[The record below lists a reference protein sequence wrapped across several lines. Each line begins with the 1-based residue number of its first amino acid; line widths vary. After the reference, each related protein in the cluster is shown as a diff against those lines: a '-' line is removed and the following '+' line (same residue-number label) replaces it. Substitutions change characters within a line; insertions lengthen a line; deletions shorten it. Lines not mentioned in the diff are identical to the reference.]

1 MALLREAFKTLLRFV
16 DLTDVPPYTGA
27 ALRLLRV
34 NATTNAIEYV
44 VPGNAYQLDHGTA
57 AGNLVRL
64 DNNAR
69 LPAIDG
75 SALTN
80 ISVSDGLKGDITVT
94 GNTWTI
100 NAGAVSLTDIAALP
114 QQTLLGNAGSGNAA
128 ITLGTG
134 LSLTGNTLNAT
145 ATGGVTSVGLSLPSI
160 FTVSNSPVTTT
171 GTLTATLASQGA
183 RTVLIAPATS
193 GEPTFR
199 LLVAAD
205 IPNLPG
211 SIINS
216 GVIAPA
222 HLGTGTA
229 NANTVLHGDG
239 VFREPG
245 VGGTVTSVGLSLPS
259 IFTVSN
265 SPITTSG
272 TLTAT
277 LANQT
282 ANTVFASSGGAP
294 TFRSLEVGDIPNLPG
309 SQITTG
315 IVAPERLGTGT
326 ASANTVLHGDG
337 VWRGTAIAVQEDSI
351 SLTNAVS
358 SINFTGAGVTA
369 SNTGN
374 AVTVSIPGGGGG
386 SSNVVEVIT
395 ATSTLSRRLD
405 ATYLVNTSGGAI
417 TLTLPSNPEN
427 NDIVEV
433 GDYGNTF
440 SSFPLSILPNTG
452 QLLLGGTTALLLDR
466 NRQAIRLIFNGGR
479 WSALNT
485 TLEQFTTFTSSLTY
499 LIQNPSFELPTI
511 SNNTFS
517 DIGVL
522 AGWTAPDN
530 RIARGNGGG
539 YNPPTPFPNGN
550 QVLVFQVVTANTAA
564 SISQTISLPVNCLAM
579 RVSFSH
585 SRRNF
590 AGTVTHRIHVLVNNT
605 IVGVVEPTTDFNWV
619 AYTTPWF
626 NVSPGSSI
634 NLVIRVT
641 QIGSTADHSTFL
653 DNVQLEGQFT
663 TGIVGNIP
671 LSVIAVLPITNG
683 NYQLPVIPDN
693 TSTTTGPTGWTTT
706 STGTGAVNNW
716 LTTIGSSYSPPT
728 PAPDGNQ
735 VVVLQTLLNN
745 GVQLIEQVIPIPQ
758 NCTFIRI
765 SFQYARRNQGYIVNQ
780 TIDTIVNG
788 VIVGSIS
795 PNSIYTW
802 NQFTT
807 AWVAVNPG
815 TNITLGIRATASQS
829 TDYTTFIDSVV
840 VEGQFSSLP
849 YNIGDNITRLINS
862 NTTLDAARRQ
872 TVLANTSSGIITL
885 TLPAQPINGDIV
897 QITDFSNTSLS
908 NGFATNQLTVAANTG
923 HNIVGN
929 TNLLLNKGGQAVEL
943 VFHSNRWSITSGIGW

>member
-16 DLTDVPPYTGA
+16 DLSDVPPYTGA
-27 ALRLLRV
+27 ALSLLRV
-34 NATTNAIEYV
+34 NATNNAIEYV

-64 DNNAR
+64 DSNAR

-80 ISVSDGLKGDITVT
+80 ISVSGV
-94 GNTWTI
+94 
-100 NAGAVSLTDIAALP
+100 
-114 QQTLLGNAGSGNAA
+114 
-128 ITLGTG
+128 
-134 LSLTGNTLNAT
+134 
-145 ATGGVTSVGLSLPSI
+145 VTSVGLSLPSI

-199 LLVAAD
+199 LLVADD
-205 IPNLPG
+205 IPSLPG

-229 NANTVLHGDG
+229 NANTVLYGDG

-315 IVAPERLGTGT
+315 IVAPDRLGTGT

-337 VWRGTAIAVQEDSI
+337 VWRGTSIEVQDDSI
-351 SLTNAVS
+351 SLTSVVS

-395 ATSTLSRRLD
+395 ATSTLTRRLD

-433 GDYGNTF
+433 GDYNNTF
-440 SSFPLSILPNTG
+440 SSFPLSILPNAG

-517 DIGVL
+517 DIGVT

-530 RIARGNGGG
+530 RIARGTGGG
-539 YNPPTPFPNGN
+539 YNPPTPLPNGA
-550 QVLVFQVVTANTAA
+550 QVLIFQVVTAATVV
-564 SISQTISLPVNCLAM
+564 SISQTISLPVNCLAI

-585 SRRNF
+585 SKRIS
-590 AGTVTHRIHVLVNNT
+590 TVTHRIHVLVNNT
-605 IVGVVEPTTDFNWV
+605 IIGVVEPTTNINWV

-634 NLVIRVT
+634 NLVISVT
-641 QIGSTADHSTFL
+641 QIGSTADHTTFL
-653 DNVQLEGQFT
+653 DDVQLEGQFT
-663 TGIVGNIP
+663 TGIVGNVP

-683 NYQLPVIPDN
+683 NYQLPAISNN

-706 STGTGAVNNW
+706 STETGAVNNW
-716 LTTIGSSYSPPT
+716 LTTTGSSYSPPT

-872 TVLANTSSGIITL
+872 TVLANTSNGIITL

-908 NGFATNQLTVAANTG
+908 NGFAINQLTVAANTG

-943 VFHSNRWSITSGIGW
+943 VFHSNRWSITSSNDQLAEMHAIISSTI

>member
-1 MALLREAFKTLLRFV
+1 MALLREAFKILLRFV

-27 ALRLLRV
+27 ALSLLRV

-44 VPGNAYQLDHGTA
+44 VPGNAYQLNYGTA

-114 QQTLLGNAGSGNAA
+114 QQTLLGNAGTGNAA

-211 SIINS
+211 SIIDS

-315 IVAPERLGTGT
+315 IVAPGRLGTGT

-337 VWRGTAIAVQEDSI
+337 VWRGTSIEVQDDSI

-374 AVTVSIPGGGGG
+374 AVTVSIPGEGG
-386 SSNVVEVIT
+386 VVEV
-395 ATSTLSRRLD
+395 
-405 ATYLVNTSGGAI
+405 
-417 TLTLPSNPEN
+417 
-427 NDIVEV
+427 
-433 GDYGNTF
+433 
-440 SSFPLSILPNTG
+440 
-452 QLLLGGTTALLLDR
+452 
-466 NRQAIRLIFNGGR
+466 
-479 WSALNT
+479 
-485 TLEQFTTFTSSLTY
+485 
-499 LIQNPSFELPTI
+499 
-511 SNNTFS
+511 
-517 DIGVL
+517 
-522 AGWTAPDN
+522 
-530 RIARGNGGG
+530 
-539 YNPPTPFPNGN
+539 
-550 QVLVFQVVTANTAA
+550 
-564 SISQTISLPVNCLAM
+564 
-579 RVSFSH
+579 
-585 SRRNF
+585 
-590 AGTVTHRIHVLVNNT
+590 
-605 IVGVVEPTTDFNWV
+605 
-619 AYTTPWF
+619 
-626 NVSPGSSI
+626 
-634 NLVIRVT
+634 
-641 QIGSTADHSTFL
+641 
-653 DNVQLEGQFT
+653 
-663 TGIVGNIP
+663 
-671 LSVIAVLPITNG
+671 
-683 NYQLPVIPDN
+683 
-693 TSTTTGPTGWTTT
+693 
-706 STGTGAVNNW
+706 
-716 LTTIGSSYSPPT
+716 
-728 PAPDGNQ
+728 
-735 VVVLQTLLNN
+735 
-745 GVQLIEQVIPIPQ
+745 
-758 NCTFIRI
+758 
-765 SFQYARRNQGYIVNQ
+765 
-780 TIDTIVNG
+780 
-788 VIVGSIS
+788 
-795 PNSIYTW
+795 
-802 NQFTT
+802 
-807 AWVAVNPG
+807 
-815 TNITLGIRATASQS
+815 
-829 TDYTTFIDSVV
+829 
-840 VEGQFSSLP
+840 
-849 YNIGDNITRLINS
+849 INS
-862 NTTLDAARRQ
+862 NTTLNAARRQ
-872 TVLANTSSGIITL
+872 TLLANTSSGIITL

-897 QITDFSNTSLS
+897 EITDFNNTSLS
-908 NGFATNQLTVAANTG
+908 NGFATNLLIVAANTG
-923 HNIVGN
+923 HNIVGSA
-929 TNLLLNKGGQAVEL
+929 NLLLDKGGQAVEL
-943 VFHSNRWSITSGIGW
+943 VFHSNRWSITSGIGESGTTYVLPNNLLSEFQSIIASTI

>member
-16 DLTDVPPYTGA
+16 DLSDVPPYTGA
-27 ALRLLRV
+27 ALSLLRV
-34 NATTNAIEYV
+34 NATNNAIEYV

-64 DNNAR
+64 DSNAR
-69 LPAIDG
+69 LPAI
-75 SALTN
+75 N
-80 ISVSDGLKGDITVT
+80 I
-94 GNTWTI
+94 
-100 NAGAVSLTDIAALP
+100 
-114 QQTLLGNAGSGNAA
+114 
-128 ITLGTG
+128 
-134 LSLTGNTLNAT
+134 
-145 ATGGVTSVGLSLPSI
+145 PS
-160 FTVSNSPVTTT
+160 
-171 GTLTATLASQGA
+171 
-183 RTVLIAPATS
+183 
-193 GEPTFR
+193 
-199 LLVAAD
+199 
-205 IPNLPG
+205 LPG

-229 NANTVLHGDG
+229 NANTVLYGDG

-315 IVAPERLGTGT
+315 IVAPDRLGTGT

-337 VWRGTAIAVQEDSI
+337 VWRGTSIEVQDDSI
-351 SLTNAVS
+351 SLTSVVS

-395 ATSTLSRRLD
+395 ATSTLTRRLD

-433 GDYGNTF
+433 GDYNNTF
-440 SSFPLSILPNTG
+440 SSFPLSILPNAG

-517 DIGVL
+517 DIGVT

-539 YNPPTPFPNGN
+539 YNPPTPLPNGA
-550 QVLVFQVVTANTAA
+550 QVLIFQVVTAATVV
-564 SISQTISLPVNCLAM
+564 SISQTISLPVNCLAI

-585 SRRNF
+585 ARRIS
-590 AGTVTHRIHVLVNNT
+590 TVTHRIQVLVNNT
-605 IVGVVEPTTDFNWV
+605 IVGVVEPSTGLTWV
-619 AYTTPWF
+619 VYTTPWF

-641 QIGSTADHSTFL
+641 QIGSTADHTTFL
-653 DNVQLEGQFT
+653 DDVQLEGQFT
-663 TGIVGNIP
+663 TGIVGNVP
-671 LSVIAVLPITNG
+671 LSVIAILPITNG
-683 NYQLPVIPDN
+683 NYQLPAISNN

-706 STGTGAVNNW
+706 STETGAVNNW
-716 LTTIGSSYSPPT
+716 LTTTGSSYSPPT

-908 NGFATNQLTVAANTG
+908 NGFAINQLTVAANTG

-943 VFHSNRWSITSGIGW
+943 VFHSNRWSITSSNDQLAEIQAIIASTI

>member
-16 DLTDVPPYTGA
+16 DLSDVPPYTGA
-27 ALRLLRV
+27 ALSLLRV
-34 NATTNAIEYV
+34 NATNNAIEYV

-64 DNNAR
+64 DSNAR
-69 LPAIDG
+69 LPAI
-75 SALTN
+75 N
-80 ISVSDGLKGDITVT
+80 I
-94 GNTWTI
+94 
-100 NAGAVSLTDIAALP
+100 
-114 QQTLLGNAGSGNAA
+114 
-128 ITLGTG
+128 
-134 LSLTGNTLNAT
+134 
-145 ATGGVTSVGLSLPSI
+145 PS
-160 FTVSNSPVTTT
+160 
-171 GTLTATLASQGA
+171 
-183 RTVLIAPATS
+183 
-193 GEPTFR
+193 
-199 LLVAAD
+199 
-205 IPNLPG
+205 LPG

-229 NANTVLHGDG
+229 NANTVLYGDG

-315 IVAPERLGTGT
+315 IVAPDRLGTGT

-337 VWRGTAIAVQEDSI
+337 VWRGTSVEVQDDSI

-386 SSNVVEVIT
+386 GGSSNVVEVIT
-395 ATSTLSRRLD
+395 ATSTLTRRLD

-433 GDYGNTF
+433 GDYDNTF

-517 DIGVL
+517 DIGVT

-539 YNPPTPFPNGN
+539 YNPPTPLPNGA
-550 QVLVFQVVTANTAA
+550 QVLIFQVVTAATVV
-564 SISQTISLPVNCLAM
+564 SISQTISLPVNCLAI

-585 SRRNF
+585 ARRIS
-590 AGTVTHRIHVLVNNT
+590 TVTHRIQVLVNNT
-605 IVGVVEPTTDFNWV
+605 IVGVVEPSTGLTWV
-619 AYTTPWF
+619 VYTTPWF

-641 QIGSTADHSTFL
+641 QIGSTADHTTFL
-653 DNVQLEGQFT
+653 DDVQLEGQFT
-663 TGIVGNIP
+663 TGIVGNVP
-671 LSVIAVLPITNG
+671 LSVIAILPITNG
-683 NYQLPVIPDN
+683 NYQLPAISNN

-706 STGTGAVNNW
+706 STETGAVNNW
-716 LTTIGSSYSPPT
+716 LTTTGSSYSPPT

-872 TVLANTSSGIITL
+872 TVLANTSNGIITL

-908 NGFATNQLTVAANTG
+908 NGFAINQLTVAANTG

-943 VFHSNRWSITSGIGW
+943 VFHSNRWSITSSNDQLAEIQAIIASTI

>member
-16 DLTDVPPYTGA
+16 DLSDVPPYTGA

-34 NATTNAIEYV
+34 NATNNAIEYV

-64 DNNAR
+64 DSNAR
-69 LPAIDG
+69 LPAI
-75 SALTN
+75 N
-80 ISVSDGLKGDITVT
+80 
-94 GNTWTI
+94 
-100 NAGAVSLTDIAALP
+100 
-114 QQTLLGNAGSGNAA
+114 
-128 ITLGTG
+128 
-134 LSLTGNTLNAT
+134 
-145 ATGGVTSVGLSLPSI
+145 
-160 FTVSNSPVTTT
+160 
-171 GTLTATLASQGA
+171 
-183 RTVLIAPATS
+183 
-193 GEPTFR
+193 
-199 LLVAAD
+199 

-229 NANTVLHGDG
+229 NASTVLYGDG

-315 IVAPERLGTGT
+315 IVAPDRLGTGT

-337 VWRGTAIAVQEDSI
+337 VWRGTSIEVQDDSI

-386 SSNVVEVIT
+386 GGSSNVVEVIT
-395 ATSTLSRRLD
+395 ATSTLTRRPD

-433 GDYGNTF
+433 GDYNNTF

-539 YNPPTPFPNGN
+539 YNPPTPLPNGA
-550 QVLVFQVVTANTAA
+550 QVLIFQVVTANAA
-564 SISQTISLPVNCLAM
+564 ISISQTISLPVNCLAI

-585 SRRNF
+585 ARRTS
-590 AGTVTHRIHVLVNNT
+590 TVTHRIQVLVNNT
-605 IVGVVEPTTDFNWV
+605 IIGVVEPSTGLTWV

-626 NVSPGSSI
+626 SVSPGSSI

-641 QIGSTADHSTFL
+641 QIGSTADHTTFL
-653 DNVQLEGQFT
+653 DDVQLEGQFT
-663 TGIVGNIP
+663 TGIVGNVP
-671 LSVIAVLPITNG
+671 LSVIAILPITNG
-683 NYQLPVIPDN
+683 NYQLPAISNN

-706 STGTGAVNNW
+706 STETGAVNNW
-716 LTTIGSSYSPPT
+716 LTTTGSSYSPPT

-745 GVQLIEQVIPIPQ
+745 GVQLIQQVIPIPQ

-908 NGFATNQLTVAANTG
+908 NGFAINQLTVAANTG

-943 VFHSNRWSITSGIGW
+943 VFHSNRWSITSSNDQLAEMHAIISSTI